1 MQTVFLGNM
10 KKLFQPVKSDESF
23 SMRLLENLRF
33 SNLGLCK
40 SQVKPSSPMDA
51 FEITKNL
58 SELLSPAC
66 GMTDEEK
73 TAYLNRIMAKLK
85 SGKKLTA
92 EEMRFLQAED
102 PTLYQQAA
110 RVQAMRDGLEQ
121 RLKSCRSKE
130 EAQTIFANAMDSV
143 SDKDPMKE
151 YIVAAYQDV
160 MEEFQKSDE
169 YKELPDTEEEAKER
183 KKCVNV
189 NLEFKYDMEE
199 DCCKIEIE

>member
-1 MQTVFLGNM
+1 MQTVFLGNF
-10 KKLFQPVKSDESF
+10 KKIFQLNKNEDPPSLPSAKHLPF
-23 SMRLLENLRF
+23 SG
-33 SNLGLCK
+33 LGLCK
-40 SQVKPSSPMDA
+40 AKTPCAMDA
-51 FEITKNL
+51 FEITKNI

-92 EEMRFLQAED
+92 EEMRFLQAEN
-102 PTLYQQAA
+102 PALYQQAA

-121 RLKSCRSKE
+121 RLKTCHSKE
-130 EAQTIFANAMDSV
+130 EAQTIFANAIGGV

-169 YKELPDTEEEAKER
+169 YKDLPNTEEEAKKE
-183 KKCVNV
+183 KKRV
-189 NLEFKYDMEE
+189 
-199 DCCKIEIE
+199 KINFEIDI

>member
-10 KKLFQPVKSDESF
+10 KKLFQLGKNGDSF
-23 SMRLLENLRF
+23 SMNLMENLRF
-33 SNLGLCK
+33 SGLGLYK
-40 SQVKPSSPMDA
+40 SEVKATSPMDA
-51 FEITKNL
+51 FEITKNI

-73 TAYLNRIMAKLK
+73 TAYLNRIMGKLK

-102 PTLYQQAA
+102 PALYQQAA

-130 EAQTIFANAMDSV
+130 EAQTIFANAIDGV
-143 SDKDPMKE
+143 SDKDPLKE

-160 MEEFQKSDE
+160 MDEFQKSNE
-169 YKELPDTEEEAKER
+169 YKELPDTEEEAK
-183 KKCVNV
+183 KG
-189 NLEFKYDMEE
+189 ME
-199 DCCKIEIE
+199 

>member
-1 MQTVFLGNM
+1 MQTVFLGNF
-10 KKLFQPVKSDESF
+10 KKIFQLNKNEEPSSLSFVKNLPF
-23 SMRLLENLRF
+23 SG
-33 SNLGLCK
+33 LGLCK
-40 SQVKPSSPMDA
+40 AKTPCAMDA
-51 FEITKNL
+51 FEITKNI

-92 EEMRFLQAED
+92 EEMRFLQAEN
-102 PTLYQQAA
+102 PALYQQAA

-121 RLKSCRSKE
+121 RLKNCHSKE
-130 EAQTIFANAMDSV
+130 EAQTIFANAIGGV

-169 YKELPDTEEEAKER
+169 YKDLPNTEEEAKKE
-183 KKCVNV
+183 KKRVKTN
-189 NLEFKYDMEE
+189 F
-199 DCCKIEIE
+199 EIDI